1 MRLPKALLWGVALAL
16 GLSLLV
22 GLGRDGGGTDL
33 LSTRASGVAG
43 IERWEKRAL
52 SGGSKGGLDGEATTT
67 IGREGRGTRARDVE
81 AMVQEWEDKTLSGRK
96 GGLGA
101 AESGEGEEP
110 SLPRPAGD
118 GGGISIR
125 ARARGM
131 RKKKQHEAMAR
142 HSDVPSPARATATR
156 SPAPIQE
163 TAVAPAPVMKAEPT
177 ATSSSSSSASKQEE
191 SSIVGSKS
199 SRMEPTRRQDEA
211 PRVPRAAPAV
221 SAKPAAVKV
230 DGELDSK
237 AKAEERKASQLV
249 SYADRVAQRI
259 IKEKALDA
267 MKRWLSEQ
275 RQRVAEQRERHAA
288 STHGSSRSNKGRLD
302 HAKHSVHRAAVH
314 GGTLSIDSD
323 EERLKRVLDKV
334 QDDTRRLDQGDGGE
348 RNEAMAELTADV
360 REAKRV
366 GERVAEDKQAKRA
379 AEPKAPAVAAAAKAA
394 PSKAV
399 VPAAKAVP
407 APKPA
412 AKKTQDERIR
422 QEYEAWRK
430 SEVHDYA
437 KEHNLFSA
445 NEFCNSRQNADHP
458 TVGEMIKLFGDQ
470 WRTMALSNPEV
481 ATLAAVSPCLSAL
494 GVETPGVATKSVYAQ
509 AWKKG
514 PLAGKEGAVKKCA
527 GGDRKACVEI
537 AKDPEALR
545 ELKALI
551 PHKLISKK

>member
-1 MRLPKALLWGVALAL
+1 MRLPQALLGGVALAL
-16 GLSLLV
+16 GLSLLA
-22 GLGRDGGGTDL
+22 GIGREGAGTDL
-33 LSTRASGVAG
+33 LSTRATGVAG
-43 IERWEKRAL
+43 IERWEKQAL
-52 SGGSKGGLDGEATTT
+52 SGGSKGGLDGEAATAM
-67 IGREGRGTRARDVE
+67 GREGRGTRARDVE

-96 GGLGA
+96 GSLGA
-101 AESGEGEEP
+101 AESAEGREQH
-110 SLPRPAGD
+110 SIPRSAGD
-118 GGGISIR
+118 GT
-125 ARARGM
+125 RARGM
-131 RKKKQHEAMAR
+131 RKKEHHEAMAR
-142 HSDVPSPARATATR
+142 RADVESQASATAARA
-156 SPAPIQE
+156 PAPIQE
-163 TAVAPAPVMKAEPT
+163 PAVASAPVREAEPT
-177 ATSSSSSSASKQEE
+177 TSSSSSSSASRQEQ
-191 SSIVGSKS
+191 SSSEGSKS
-199 SRMEPTRRQDEA
+199 SRMVPTMRQDEA

-221 SAKPAAVKV
+221 SAKPAAAGSAAAVVV
-230 DGELDSK
+230 DRELDSK
-237 AKAEERKASQLV
+237 AKEEERKASQLV

-275 RQRVAEQRERHAA
+275 RQRVAEQREKHAA
-288 STHGSSRSNKGRLD
+288 STQGSSTRSKGHLD
-302 HAKHSVHRAAVH
+302 RAKHSVHRAAVH
-314 GGTLSIDSD
+314 GGASSINGD
-323 EERLKRVLDKV
+323 EEMLERVLDEV
-334 QDDTRRLDQGDGGE
+334 QDDTRRLDQGDGVE
-348 RNEAMAELTADV
+348 RKDAMAELTADV

-379 AEPKAPAVAAAAKAA
+379 AEPKAPVAAAAADGAKAA
-394 PSKAV
+394 PAKSAKD
-399 VPAAKAVP
+399 VPV
-407 APKPA
+407 PKPA

-545 ELKALI
+545 ELKTLI